1 MNKQP
6 LTNATIDEDSAIA
19 SRRKFLKQMACGSL
33 LAISGSGAATAA
45 VRHVIYPG
53 RNGHT
58 NVHMNGQPVQTLTR
72 HFHSRLFTRHSSAP
86 IQDFHYPAYNPHS
99 PAYKMLSFEH
109 AHTGDK
115 LKLTYFER
123 GSYIKDALQ
132 EINYLLRDY
141 HTDDI
146 HPIDP
151 ALLDQ
156 LYDLKQTLDI
166 NKPFHIVSGYRSPFT
181 NAQLR
186 KHSLGVAEHSLHMQ
200 GRAIDIR
207 IEGVQTKT
215 IRNAALSMA
224 RGGVGYYPRNNFV
237 HLDTGE
243 FRTW

>member
-1 MNKQP
+1 MHEQP
-6 LTNATIDEDSAIA
+6 LKNTTNDEDSAIA

-33 LAISGSGAATAA
+33 LAMSGSGVATAA

-53 RNGHT
+53 RNGHSH
-58 NVHMNGQPVQTLTR
+58 VHAKPSHNLAR
-72 HFHSRLFTRHSSAP
+72 HIHSRIFTRHTSIPERDIQSST
-86 IQDFHYPAYNPHS
+86 YNRYS
-99 PAYKMLSFEH
+99 PSHKTLSFEH
-109 AHTGDK
+109 THTGDK
-115 LKLTYFER
+115 LKLTYFEQ

-141 HTDDI
+141 HTDDV
-146 HPIDP
+146 HPIDT

-156 LYDLKQTLDI
+156 LFDLKQTLGV

-186 KHSLGVAEHSLHMQ
+186 KHSHGVAEHSLHMQ

-207 IEGVQTKT
+207 VEGVQIKT
-215 IRNAALSMA
+215 IRKAALAMA
-224 RGGVGYYPRNNFV
+224 RGGVGYYPRSNFV